1 LWQKVLESN
10 NPYDQPANTSLKES
24 WPYTYVYCYRLKITI
39 RGHTTKCPPYVF
51 RLNATLPW
59 NTTDNNYVPQ
69 ITEYD
74 RTIDIQP
81 LTHEIHEVHFRDNE
95 HLVDENLAIDRVL
108 NLTAQLE
115 LLHERNLALNLPVA
129 GGKITYATAF
139 HSILVTITVLVLFLI
154 ALVIYKSLTD
164 RKQHR
169 KVMQTVTDGIY
180 GDGTYET
187 IKVRKRSSQT
197 KPKKT
202 VGSTSPTNITQF
214 VTMNARPNS
223 EPPELPS
230 H

>member
-1 LWQKVLESN
+1 M
-10 NPYDQPANTSLKES
+10 
-24 WPYTYVYCYRLKITI
+24 
-39 RGHTTKCPPYVF
+39 
-51 RLNATLPW
+51 
-59 NTTDNNYVPQ
+59 
-69 ITEYD
+69 
-74 RTIDIQP
+74 
-81 LTHEIHEVHFRDNE
+81 HFRDNE

-115 LLHERNLALNLPVA
+115 LLHEHNLALNLPVA

-187 IKVRKRSSQT
+187 IKVRKRSTRVKQ
-197 KPKKT
+197 KPAA
-202 VGSTSPTNITQF
+202 VPGAITQF
-214 VTMNARPNS
+214 VTMNSSPP
-223 EPPELPS
+223 PPELPR
-230 H
+230 HN